1 MDNYSLVSVIICTET
16 RMAKHA
22 QGEFFRTAV
31 PNVEGNTKLRDPQVG
46 AYSALRDH
54 YGVAASERETCVI
67 LPVGC
72 GKSGIICLAP
82 FATRARRA
90 LVIAP
95 YVQLADQLRD
105 DFDPAK
111 TDHYFYGLRGVLTP
125 DQGFPEPVEIRGKKT
140 NRADLDEADVVIT
153 NIDQIEGAE
162 NRWLTTLPN
171 DFFDLILLD
180 EGHHSVAES
189 WTVLKAAFPDAR
201 IVNFSATP
209 KRADGRL
216 MPGKVVY
223 TYSVRQ
229 AIERG
234 FVKNLKAL
242 VLNPDSLRFVR
253 EENGREEEVAL
264 DEVIRLGEEDSRF
277 RRSIVSSKET
287 LDTIANAS
295 IVELR
300 RLRGLTGEGRLKI
313 IASALNYEHCSQVV
327 RAYRERGLLA
337 DFVHANE
344 TGKRNQAV
352 LQRLANHELD
362 VIVQV
367 RKLGEGFDH
376 PLLGVAAVFS
386 VFSELSPFVQFV
398 GRIMRSIVS
407 GNPTHVLNQGTV
419 VYHAG
424 SNVAKRWKD
433 FQEFSDADREFFDHL
448 LPEESF
454 NFKDGDAI
462 LLDPLTGTCQ
472 TESIEVRDQSDV
484 RVAEVP
490 LIETD
495 PEALKAFEV
504 LRSKGFS
511 AEDFERALKNVP
523 VTKQAARRAEQAS
536 LDQSITNEAGRILRA
551 HGSNPKGHELDKRRL
566 GRENFQV
573 VKSAIDTAVNQSLG
587 RGKGKR
593 ADLSKAE
600 LDSALTA
607 LPAVCKK
614 VEEEFFN
621 GA

>member
-1 MDNYSLVSVIICTET
+1 
-16 RMAKHA
+16 MAKHK

-31 PNVEGNTKLRDPQVG
+31 PNVEGNPALREPQVG
-46 AYSALRDH
+46 AFTALRDH
-54 YGVAASERETCVI
+54 YGVVGSERETCVI

-82 FATRARRA
+82 FATTARRA

-111 TDHYFYGLRGVLTP
+111 PDRYFYGLRGVLAA

-171 DFFDLILLD
+171 DYFDLILLD

-189 WTVLKAAFPDAR
+189 WATLKAAFPGAR

-209 KRADGRL
+209 KRADGQV
-216 MPGKVVY
+216 MPGKVVF

-234 FVKNLKAL
+234 YVKNLKAL
-242 VLNPDSLRFVR
+242 VLNPESLRFVR
-253 EENGREEEVAL
+253 EENGQEVEVSLEEV
-264 DEVIRLGEEDSRF
+264 VRLGEEDAKF

-300 RLRGLTGEGRLKI
+300 RLRKLTGEPRLKI
-313 IASALNYEHCSQVV
+313 IASALNYEHCAQVV
-327 RAYRERGLLA
+327 RAYRERGLSA

-344 TGKRNQAV
+344 SGKRNQAV

-376 PLLGVAAVFS
+376 PLLSVAAVFS

-398 GRIMRSIVS
+398 GRIMRSIRS
-407 GNPTHVLNQGTV
+407 GEPSHVLNQGTV

-424 SNVAKRWKD
+424 ANVAKRWKD
-433 FQEFSDADREFFDHL
+433 FQEFSEADREFFDHL

-454 NFKDGDAI
+454 NFRDGDAI
-462 LLDPLTGTCQ
+462 LLDPLTGTREA
-472 TESIEVRDQSDV
+472 ESIEVREQSEV
-484 RVAEVP
+484 RIAEVP

-495 PEALKAFEV
+495 PEALQAFEV
-504 LRSKGFS
+504 LRNKGFS
-511 AEDFERALKNVP
+511 AEDFERALKSVP

-536 LDQSITNEAGRILRA
+536 LDQTITNEAGRILRA
-551 HGSNPKGHELDKRRL
+551 HGSNPKGRDLDKKHL

-573 VKSAIDTAVNQSLG
+573 MKSAIDTGVNQHIG
-587 RGKGKR
+587 RGKGER

-600 LDSALTA
+600 LDAALAA
-607 LPAVCKK
+607 LPAVSKK
-614 VEEEFFN
+614 VEEEYFN

>member
-1 MDNYSLVSVIICTET
+1 
-16 RMAKHA
+16 MAKHQ

-31 PNVEGNTKLRDPQVG
+31 PKVEGNTALREPQVG
-46 AYSALRDH
+46 AFFALRDH
-54 YGVAASERETCVI
+54 YGAPGSERETCVI

-82 FATRARRA
+82 FATAAGRA
-90 LVIAP
+90 LVVAP

-111 TDHYFYGLRGVLTP
+111 PDHYFYGLRGVLTP

-140 NRADLDEADVVIT
+140 NRPDLDEADVVVT

-189 WTVLKAAFPDAR
+189 WTALKAAFPGAR

-209 KRADGRL
+209 KRADGQL
-216 MPGKVVY
+216 MPGKVVF

-234 FVKNLKAL
+234 YVKNLKAL

-253 EENGREEEVAL
+253 EENGQEVEVSLEEV
-264 DEVIRLGEEDSRF
+264 VRLGEEDAKF

-287 LDTIANAS
+287 LETIAIAS

-300 RLRGLTGEGRLKI
+300 RLRALTGETRLKI

-327 RAYRERGLLA
+327 RAYRERGLSA

-344 TGKRNQAV
+344 SGKRNQAV
-352 LQRLANHELD
+352 LQKLANHELD
-362 VIVQV
+362 VVVQV

-376 PLLGVAAVFS
+376 PLLSVAAVFS

-398 GRIMRSIVS
+398 GRIMRSIRS
-407 GNPTHVLNQGTV
+407 GEPSHVLNQGTV

-424 SNVAKRWKD
+424 ANVAKRWKD
-433 FQEFSDADREFFDHL
+433 FQEFSEADREFFDRL

-454 NFKDGDAI
+454 DFKDGDAI
-462 LLDPLTGTCQ
+462 LLDPLTGARD
-472 TESIEVRDQSDV
+472 TESIEVREQSEV

-495 PEALKAFEV
+495 PEALRAFEV

-536 LDQSITNEAGRILRA
+536 LDQTVTNEAGRILRA
-551 HGSNPKGHELDKRRL
+551 HRSNPKGRDLDKKRL

-573 VKSAIDTAVNQSLG
+573 VKSAIDTGVNQHIG
-587 RGKGKR
+587 RGKGER

-600 LDSALTA
+600 LDAALAA
-607 LPAVCKK
+607 LPAVSKK
-614 VEEEFFN
+614 VEEEYFN